1 MRDLL
6 SEENED
12 LPTDGESEMRNF
24 FNERASEVNDMST
37 FNDAMG

>member
-1 MRDLL
+1 ML
-6 SEENED
+6 SEENEE
-12 LPTDGESEMRNF
+12 LPTEVESEIRNF